1 MAGNCNPS
9 LPRQAACGHPEK
21 SVAEKVDCVVIG
33 AGVVGLA
40 VARALARRG
49 REVLVLEAED
59 AIGRGTSSRNSEVI
73 HAGLYYEP
81 GSSKARLCVE
91 GKQRLYAYCEA
102 RGVGHRRCGKLVVAT
117 DHAQLQVLEKIAATA
132 RANGVHDLRR
142 LTAGEA
148 MAMEPA
154 VNCLAALFSPSTG
167 IIDSHGLM
175 LALQADIEEAG
186 GVVAC
191 RSPVRRGHSGHDGIH
206 LEIGASETTE
216 LAAQVVINSAGLQ
229 AQRLARR
236 IAGLAPGSIPATV
249 YAKGSYYV
257 LQGKAPFQHLIYP
270 VPITGGLG
278 VHLTLDLAG
287 QARFGPDVEWV
298 GELDYNVDPS
308 RAESFYSVI
317 RRYWPGLPDGALRPG
332 YAGIR
337 PKLSGPDAAVADF
350 LIQGPEAHGMR
361 GLINLYG
368 IESPGLTSS
377 LAIAEQ
383 VADTIAGGRPAP
395 AP

>member
-1 MAGNCNPS
+1 M
-9 LPRQAACGHPEK
+9 
-21 SVAEKVDCVVIG
+21 AEKVDCVVIG

-40 VARALARRG
+40 VARSLAMGG

-59 AIGRGTSSRNSEVI
+59 AIGKGTSSRNSEVI

-81 GSSKARLCVE
+81 GSAKARLCVA
-91 GKQRLYAYCEA
+91 GRQRLYAYCEA

-117 DHAQLQVLEKIAATA
+117 DREQVPVLEKIAATA
-132 RANGVHDLRR
+132 RANGVDDVRP
-142 LTAGEA
+142 LTAAEA

-154 VNCLAALFSPSTG
+154 VSCVAALLSPSTG
-167 IIDSHGLM
+167 IVDSHGLM
-175 LALQADIEEAG
+175 LALQGDIEEAG

-191 RSPVRRGHSGHDGIH
+191 RSPVLRGYCGHDAIH
-206 LEIGASETTE
+206 LEVGAGGTSA
-216 LAAQVVINSAGLQ
+216 LAAQVVINSAGLH
-229 AQRLARR
+229 AQHLSHR
-236 IAGLAPGSIPATV
+236 IEGIPSASIPPTV

-298 GELDYNVDPS
+298 EELDYDVDPA
-308 RAESFYSVI
+308 RADSFYGVI
-317 RRYWPGLPDGALRPG
+317 RRYWPGLPQGALHPG

-337 PKLSGPDAAVADF
+337 PKLSGPGAAAADF
-350 LIQGPEAHGMR
+350 LIQGPEAHGVR
-361 GLINLYG
+361 GLVNLYG
-368 IESPGLTSS
+368 IESPGLTAS
-377 LAIAEQ
+377 LAIAER
-383 VADTIAGGRPAP
+383 VADLVA
-395 AP
+395 

>member
-1 MAGNCNPS
+1 M
-9 LPRQAACGHPEK
+9 
-21 SVAEKVDCVVIG
+21 AEKVDCVVIG

-40 VARALARRG
+40 VARALAMRG

-59 AIGRGTSSRNSEVI
+59 AIGTGISSRNSEVI
-73 HAGLYYEP
+73 HAGLYYAP
-81 GSSKARLCVE
+81 GSAKARLCVE

-102 RGVGHRRCGKLVVAT
+102 RGVGHRRCGKLIVAT
-117 DHAQLQVLEKIAATA
+117 DHAQLPVLERIAATA
-132 RANGVHDLRR
+132 RANGVDDLRR

-148 MAMEPA
+148 VAMEPA

-167 IIDSHGLM
+167 IVDSHGLM
-175 LALQADIEEAG
+175 LALQGDIEEAG

-191 RSPVRRGHSGHDGIH
+191 RSPVTRGRCGRN
-206 LEIGASETTE
+206 EIRLQVGAGETTE
-216 LAAQVVINSAGLQ
+216 LAAQLVVNSAGLQ
-229 AQRLARR
+229 AQHLARR
-236 IAGLAPGSIPATV
+236 IEGIPPASVPPIV

-298 GELDYNVDPS
+298 EDLDYNVDPD
-308 RAESFYSVI
+308 RAESFYAVI
-317 RRYWPGLPDGALRPG
+317 RRYWPGLSEGALRPG

-337 PKLSGPDAAVADF
+337 PKLSGPDAPVPDF
-350 LIQGPEAHGMR
+350 LIQGPETHGVR
-361 GLINLYG
+361 GLVNLYG

-377 LAIAEQ
+377 LAIAQQ
-383 VADTIAGGRPAP
+383 VAEAITEGRQASAP
-395 AP
+395 

>member
-1 MAGNCNPS
+1 M
-9 LPRQAACGHPEK
+9 
-21 SVAEKVDCVVIG
+21 AEKVDCVVIG

-40 VARALARRG
+40 VARALAMRG
-49 REVLVLEAED
+49 REVLVLEAEE
-59 AIGRGTSSRNSEVI
+59 AIGTGTSSRNSEVI

-81 GSSKARLCVE
+81 GSAKARLCVE
-91 GKQRLYAYCEA
+91 GKQRLYDYCES

-117 DHAQLQVLEKIAATA
+117 DREQVQVLEKIAATA
-132 RANGVHDLRR
+132 RANGVDDLRR
-142 LTAGEA
+142 LSAGEA

-154 VNCLAALFSPSTG
+154 VSCLAALLSPSTG
-167 IIDSHGLM
+167 IVDSHGLM
-175 LALQADIEEAG
+175 LALQGDIEEAG

-191 RSPVRRGHSGHDGIH
+191 RSPVRRGHCERDAIR
-206 LEIGASETTE
+206 LEVGADETTE
-216 LAAQVVINSAGLQ
+216 LVAQTVINSAGLK
-229 AQRLARR
+229 AQQLSRRLQGIPPA
-236 IAGLAPGSIPATV
+236 SIPPTV

-298 GELDYNVDPS
+298 EELDYNVDPG
-308 RAESFYSVI
+308 RAESFYGVI
-317 RRYWPGLPDGALRPG
+317 RRYWPGLPEGALRPG

-337 PKLSGPDAAVADF
+337 PKLSGPNAAVADF
-350 LIQGPEAHGMR
+350 LIQGPQAHGVR
-361 GLINLYG
+361 GLVNLYG

-383 VADTIAGGRPAP
+383 VADAMAGHRPP
-395 AP
+395 SVP